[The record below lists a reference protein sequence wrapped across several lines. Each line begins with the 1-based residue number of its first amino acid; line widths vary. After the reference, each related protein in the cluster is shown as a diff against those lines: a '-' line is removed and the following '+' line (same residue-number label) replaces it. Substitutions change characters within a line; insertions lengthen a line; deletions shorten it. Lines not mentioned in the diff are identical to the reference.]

1 MPSNIETSE
10 KVSLLLKLTENL
22 NLEGI
27 ERSFKMAEKKL
38 LANRFLLGISKDE
51 IEKEKL
57 LDICQQMDMPKN
69 YLDAFRENLS
79 DANIVLLGFEE
90 SKETCVYKVY
100 LEFWEKVKKEIHTKQ
115 NKKEPVLLYL
125 GFKWDTRDN
134 TKRVVSKYTCHPL
147 LSVRN
152 ILKKISNIYDGR
164 KDRTSFEI
172 VEDIINLASSR
183 LANAAFIYLEVGEE
197 NYPRKS
203 FDINLYKANLQLKE
217 LYPLLSKI
225 RRHYSIPSEKFDF
238 LYNRIN
244 TKLLGHLSGGI
255 DREGKNYLT
264 IYYEV
269 EGH

>member
-1 MPSNIETSE
+1 MPFDMEISKKAN
-10 KVSLLLKLTENL
+10 LLFKLTEDL

-38 LANRFLLGISKDE
+38 FGNRFLLGISRDE
-51 IEKEKL
+51 IQNEKL
-57 LDICQQMDMPKN
+57 LDVCEQMNMPGN
-69 YLDAFRENLS
+69 YMDTFKKNLS

-90 SKETCVYKVY
+90 NEKTCVYKVY

-125 GFKWDTRDN
+125 GFKWDTQDN
-134 TKRVVSKYTCHPL
+134 AKRAVSEYTCYPL

-152 ILKKISNIYDGR
+152 ILKRISNIYDGC

-172 VEDIINLASSR
+172 VEDIINLASGR
-183 LANAAFIYLEVGEE
+183 LINAAFIYLEVSEE

-203 FDINLYKANLQLKE
+203 FDINLYKAGLQLE
-217 LYPLLSKI
+217 QLYLLLSKI
-225 RRHYSIPSEKFDF
+225 RRHYSISPKEFNL
-238 LYNRIN
+238 LYDQVN

-255 DREGKNYLT
+255 DREGKNFLT

-269 EGH
+269 EEH